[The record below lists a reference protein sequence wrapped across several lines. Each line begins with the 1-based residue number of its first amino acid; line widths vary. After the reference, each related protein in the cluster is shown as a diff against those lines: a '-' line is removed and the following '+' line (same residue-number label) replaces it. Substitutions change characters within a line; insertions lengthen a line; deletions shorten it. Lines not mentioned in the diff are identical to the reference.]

1 MIIDKVFA
9 NFYRFFADIQPTGLP
24 DAKIETTLPSV
35 LKIVFMV
42 AALLSLVF
50 VTVGG
55 FKYTIS
61 NGDPQG
67 IAKAKNTIVAA
78 IVGLIIAV
86 FAFTIVSFV
95 AGRL

>member
-1 MIIDKVFA
+1 M
-9 NFYRFFADIQPTGLP
+9 NNLLTNLYRHFADIQPTGLP
-24 DAKIETTLPSV
+24 EAKLETTLPSV

-50 VTVGG
+50 VTMGG
-55 FKYTIS
+55 FKYTTS

-67 IAKAKNTIVAA
+67 VAKAKNTIIAA
-78 IVGLIIAV
+78 LVGLVIAV

-95 AGRL
+95 TGRLS